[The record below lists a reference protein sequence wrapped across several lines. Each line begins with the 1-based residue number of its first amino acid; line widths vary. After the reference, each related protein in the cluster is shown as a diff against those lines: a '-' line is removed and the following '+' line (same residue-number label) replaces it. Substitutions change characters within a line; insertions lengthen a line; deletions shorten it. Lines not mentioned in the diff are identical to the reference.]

1 MSQTFKLILTGLG
14 ITLAVFLL
22 SMQLPQFSL
31 LVIIIPVIYLW
42 LGFRLKANISYI
54 AGSIFFVITT
64 LLVAHPYGMMVGLFG
79 GLIPTAMTIVAKR
92 DYLED
97 ALVKTVILCYAA
109 LLSSH
114 YFLNEMHQIDL
125 FVSYQAA
132 IRLVIDQMQATGSDT
147 SGLFNTLSESYL
159 SVLFMLATAFAVV
172 LFILA
177 ALLRHYKAIEWQVQ
191 PFYTFRFK
199 GMNFFQFGLVML
211 AIFGLGSLELPYRL
225 VGQNGWRF
233 MMTLF
238 SIQGISVAYFY
249 LKRRKVAPP
258 ISWFLLTI
266 SLALP
271 LVNSLISL
279 IGFSDSLFDF
289 RKLEALK

>member
-1 MSQTFKLILTGLG
+1 MSQPIKLILTGLG
-14 ITLAVFLL
+14 VSLAVGLL
-22 SMQLPQFSL
+22 IMQLPQFSM
-31 LVIIIPVIYLW
+31 LVIIIPLIYLW
-42 LGFRLKANISYI
+42 LGFKLKPNVSYI
-54 AGSIFFVITT
+54 AGSLFFVITT
-64 LLVAHPYGMMVGLFG
+64 VLVSHPFGMLVGLFG

-97 ALVKTVILCYAA
+97 GLVKTVVMTYAA
-109 LLSSH
+109 LLASH
-114 YFLNEMHQIDL
+114 YFLDQVYGIDP

-132 IRLVIDQMQATGSDT
+132 IRLVITQMQATGADT

-159 SVLFMLATAFAVV
+159 SVLFMLATAFAMT
-172 LFILA
+172 LFIA
-177 ALLRHYKAIEWQVQ
+177 SALLKHYKAITWEVQ

-199 GMNFFQFGLVML
+199 GMNFIQFGLIML
-211 AIFGLGSLELPYRL
+211 AIFALGSLELPYRL

-249 LKRRKVAPP
+249 LKRRKVAAP
-258 ISWFLLTI
+258 ISWFLLMA